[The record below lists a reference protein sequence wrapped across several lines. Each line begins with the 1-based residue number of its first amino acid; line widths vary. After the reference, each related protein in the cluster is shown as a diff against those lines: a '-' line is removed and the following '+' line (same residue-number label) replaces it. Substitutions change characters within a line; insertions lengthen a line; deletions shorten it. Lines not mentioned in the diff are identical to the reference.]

1 MKTQINNLVSGTTGI
16 VGTSTAIRQEVG
28 KKVLEENGDIL
39 RIMIK
44 GIELEMHRSCNCSG
58 KSWWWTAELTAEQYA
73 SITDNSTLGIGTQL
87 NSYSLVINQ
96 DLRVTADVR
105 HRANERQQWRSGW
118 SHSIQESNI
127 TIL

>member
-1 MKTQINNLVSGTTGI
+1 MKTQINHLISGTTGI

-28 KKVLEENGDIL
+28 KKVLEENGDTL

-44 GIELEMHRSCNCSG
+44 GVELEMHRSCSCSG

-73 SITDNSTLGIGTQL
+73 IITDNNTLGIGTQL
-87 NSYSLVINQ
+87 NSYSLVISQ
-96 DLRVTADVR
+96 ELRATAYVC
-105 HRANERQQWRSGW
+105 HRANERQQWRCGW
-118 SHSIQESNI
+118 SQLIQESNI

>member
-1 MKTQINNLVSGTTGI
+1 MKTQINHLISGTTGI

-44 GIELEMHRSCNCSG
+44 GVELEMHRSCSCSG
-58 KSWWWTAELTAEQYA
+58 KSWWWTVELAAEQYA
-73 SITDNSTLGIGTQL
+73 IITDNNTLGISTQF
-87 NSYSLVINQ
+87 NSYSLVISQ
-96 DLRVTADVR
+96 DLHATAYVY

-118 SHSIQESNI
+118 SQLIQESNI

>member
-1 MKTQINNLVSGTTGI
+1 MKTQINHLISGTTGI

-39 RIMIK
+39 RITIK
-44 GIELEMHRSCNCSG
+44 GVELEMHRSCSCSG
-58 KSWWWTAELTAEQYA
+58 KSWWWTAELTTEQYA
-73 SITDNSTLGIGTQL
+73 IITDNNTLGISTQL
-87 NSYSLVINQ
+87 NSYSLVISQ
-96 DLRVTADVR
+96 DLHATAYVY

-118 SHSIQESNI
+118 SHSIKQSNI

>member
-1 MKTQINNLVSGTTGI
+1 MKTQINHLISGTTGI

-39 RIMIK
+39 RITIK
-44 GIELEMHRSCNCSG
+44 GVELEMHRSCSCSG
-58 KSWWWTAELTAEQYA
+58 KSWWWTAELTTEQYA
-73 SITDNSTLGIGTQL
+73 IITDNNTLGISTQL
-87 NSYSLVINQ
+87 NSYSLVISQ
-96 DLRVTADVR
+96 DLHATVYVY

-118 SHSIQESNI
+118 SQLIQESNI